1 MVVMIMILVTGNPF
15 VREFTNVIIFFFGL
29 GCILFFLYSG
39 NRIKKDYV
47 ALLSV
52 QIIVLILPIFL
63 IEPSLENMTH
73 YLKLIFLIVSVQMYM
88 KLVDINT
95 FKNTYI
101 NIIYF
106 LCLTSLVMY
115 LILIAVPQ
123 IQNYLPVSYTNAGIA
138 YKNFGLLIWHA
149 DSVELRRNYSIFWEP
164 GVFTAIA
171 VYALILGMDLRS
183 PISNKFFIVIV
194 CSLLLSGSTVAFI
207 LVPLFVIH
215 RILKHNKI
223 KVRSSIYRLLLLAV
237 AVVLVMLVWLG
248 YVEFANNPLN
258 KFSFENQSFNNRYL
272 SLITDYQIFSEGV
285 MGVGPDEYSN
295 RVWIYSGEVLGSSFN
310 SILFS
315 LAIYGLP
322 FTLVSLLLYFYSIN
336 SLHMDR
342 LAKYIAQFSIVIIFF
357 TQLLMYSILFLCFAA
372 IYVATSSEN
381 RYLTRNKA
389 DEKKFTTTNKVADFI
404 QD

>member
-1 MVVMIMILVTGNPF
+1 MH
-15 VREFTNVIIFFFGL
+15 VIDEI
-29 GCILFFLYSG
+29 
-39 NRIKKDYV
+39 
-47 ALLSV
+47 
-52 QIIVLILPIFL
+52 
-63 IEPSLENMTH
+63 PS
-73 YLKLIFLIVSVQMYM
+73 
-88 KLVDINT
+88 
-95 FKNTYI
+95 
-101 NIIYF
+101 
-106 LCLTSLVMY
+106 
-115 LILIAVPQ
+115 
-123 IQNYLPVSYTNAGIA
+123 GIA

-389 DEKKFTTTNKVADFI
+389 DEKKFTTTNNKVADFI